1 MKKIITGATILTG
14 AIAMAN
20 DGGATAN
27 TTKKETKVEKDP
39 IYRVIPKG
47 SKVSVKGK
55 KIIIENGN
63 SMCSADKALT
73 KATEGKT
80 LRDIKCNIS
89 KSDPN
94 YNFWKK
100 ISRMKNLRVYDK
112 WTQEEIMKKIK
123 DIETKDEESR
133 TKVDDV
139 EGAGRVYFDM
149 AVIQPKKKA
158 TEVKKDVAKK
168 EDKRVEKREVRK
180 SEPKSKLFTKKKTEE
195 KDHKKEEVAPKV
207 KKRVIYIKEEISK
220 KPTDKKEAKSNDDV
234 DVDAIIKGIA
244 ERIAKES

>member
-27 TTKKETKVEKDP
+27 NTKKENKVEKDP
-39 IYRVIPKG
+39 IYRVVPKG

-123 DIETKDEESR
+123 DIEAKDEESR
-133 TKVDDV
+133 TKVDQV

-149 AVIQPKKKA
+149 VVIQPRKKV
-158 TEVKKDVAKK
+158 EAKK
-168 EDKRVEKREVRK
+168 EEKKVEKKEVRK
-180 SEPKSKLFTKKKTEE
+180 SEPKSKLFTKKKTEDKE
-195 KDHKKEEVAPKV
+195 EHKKDVAPKV
-207 KKRVIYIKEEISK
+207 KKRIIYIKEEISK
-220 KPTDKKEAKSNDDV
+220 KPAKAKETKSNDDV

>member
-27 TTKKETKVEKDP
+27 NTKKENKVEKDP

-123 DIETKDEESR
+123 DIEAKDEESR
-133 TKVDDV
+133 TKVDQV

-149 AVIQPKKKA
+149 VVIQPRKKV
-158 TEVKKDVAKK
+158 EAKK
-168 EDKRVEKREVRK
+168 EEKKVEKKEVRK
-180 SEPKSKLFTKKKTEE
+180 SEPKSKLFTKKKTEDKE
-195 KDHKKEEVAPKV
+195 EHKKDVAPKV
-207 KKRVIYIKEEISK
+207 KKRIIYIKEEISK
-220 KPTDKKEAKSNDDV
+220 KPTKAKETKSTDDV

>member
-1 MKKIITGATILTG
+1 MKKLITGATLLTG
-14 AIAMAN
+14 AIAVAN
-20 DGGATAN
+20 DGGAAAN
-27 TTKKETKVEKDP
+27 NTKKETKVEKDP

-55 KIIIENGN
+55 KIVISNGN

-80 LRDIKCNIS
+80 LRDIKCNVS

-100 ISRMKNLRVYDK
+100 ISKMKNLRVYDK

-123 DIETKDEESR
+123 DIEAKDADSR
-133 TKVDDV
+133 TKLDEV

-149 AVIQPKKKA
+149 SVIQPRKKEETKENKVVKKAEPKAKPLAKKKP
-158 TEVKKDVAKK
+158 
-168 EDKRVEKREVRK
+168 
-180 SEPKSKLFTKKKTEE
+180 EP
-195 KDHKKEEVAPKV
+195 KKEEVKKEAAPKI
-207 KKRVIYIKEEISK
+207 KKRIIYIKEEISK
-220 KPTDKKEAKSNDDV
+220 NNTKNNDDV
-234 DVDAIIKGIA
+234 DVDSIIKGIA
-244 ERIAKES
+244 NRIAQES

>member
-39 IYRVIPKG
+39 IYRVIPRG

-55 KIIIENGN
+55 KIIISNGN

-100 ISRMKNLRVYDK
+100 ISKMKNLRVYDK

-123 DIETKDEESR
+123 DIEAKDAESR
-133 TKVDDV
+133 TKLDEV

-149 AVIQPKKKA
+149 SVIQPKKKEE
-158 TEVKKDVAKK
+158 TKENKDVKKAEPKAKPLAKK
-168 EDKRVEKREVRK
+168 KVE
-180 SEPKSKLFTKKKTEE
+180 P
-195 KDHKKEEVAPKV
+195 KKEEVTKEAAPKV
-207 KKRVIYIKEEISK
+207 KKRIIYIKEEISK
-220 KPTDKKEAKSNDDV
+220 NNTKNNDDV

-244 ERIAKES
+244 DRIA

>member
-27 TTKKETKVEKDP
+27 NTKKENKVEKDP

-73 KATEGKT
+73 KANEGKT

-123 DIETKDEESR
+123 DIESKDEDSR
-133 TKVDDV
+133 TKVDEV

-149 AVIQPKKKA
+149 AVIQPKKKV
-158 TEVKKDVAKK
+158 EAKK
-168 EDKRVEKREVRK
+168 EEKKVEKKEVRK
-180 SEPKSKLFTKKKTEE
+180 SEPKSKLFTKKKTEDKE
-195 KDHKKEEVAPKV
+195 EHKKDVAPKV
-207 KKRVIYIKEEISK
+207 KKRIIYIKEEISK
-220 KPTDKKEAKSNDDV
+220 KPTKAKETKSNDDV

>member
-27 TTKKETKVEKDP
+27 NTKKETKVEKDP

-55 KIIIENGN
+55 KIVIENGN
-63 SMCSADKALT
+63 SMCSADKTLT

-100 ISRMKNLRVYDK
+100 ISKMKNLRVYDK

-133 TKVDDV
+133 TKVDEV
-139 EGAGRVYFDM
+139 EGAGRVYFNM
-149 AVIQPKKKA
+149 VVIQPKKKA
-158 TEVKKDVAKK
+158 TEVKKDVVKK
-168 EDKRVEKREVRK
+168 EDKKVEKREVRK
-180 SEPKSKLFTKKKTEE
+180 SEPKSKLFTKKKVEE
-195 KDHKKEEVAPKV
+195 KEEVAPKV

-220 KPTDKKEAKSNDDV
+220 KPTKAKETKSNDDV

>member
-27 TTKKETKVEKDP
+27 NTKKETKVEKDP

-55 KIIIENGN
+55 KIVIENGN

-100 ISRMKNLRVYDK
+100 ISKMKNLRVYDK

-123 DIETKDEESR
+123 DIEAKDEDSR
-133 TKVDDV
+133 TKVDEV

-158 TEVKKDVAKK
+158 TEVKKDVVKK
-168 EDKRVEKREVRK
+168 EVRK
-180 SEPKSKLFTKKKTEE
+180 SEPKSKLFTKKKSEDKEE
-195 KDHKKEEVAPKV
+195 TKKEAAPKV

-220 KPTDKKEAKSNDDV
+220 KDTKVKETKSTDDV

>member
-20 DGGATAN
+20 DSTTTN
-27 TTKKETKVEKDP
+27 TPRKETKVEKDP
-39 IYRVIPKG
+39 IYRVIPRG

-55 KIIIENGN
+55 KIIISNGN

-80 LRDIKCNIS
+80 LRDIECNIS

-123 DIETKDEESR
+123 DIEAKDAEAR
-133 TKVDDV
+133 TKLDEV

-149 AVIQPKKKA
+149 SVIQPKKKDE
-158 TEVKKDVAKK
+158 TKENKVVKKAEPKAKPLTK
-168 EDKRVEKREVRK
+168 KK
-180 SEPKSKLFTKKKTEE
+180 SEPK
-195 KDHKKEEVAPKV
+195 KEEVTKEAAPKV
-207 KKRVIYIKEEISK
+207 KKRIIYIKEEISK
-220 KPTDKKEAKSNDDV
+220 KNTKNNEDV
-234 DVDAIIKGIA
+234 DVDSIIKGIA
-244 ERIAKES
+244 DRIAQES

>member
-1 MKKIITGATILTG
+1 
-14 AIAMAN
+14 MAN
-20 DGGATAN
+20 DGGNVTN
-27 TTKKETKVEKDP
+27 TTKKDTKVEKDP
-39 IYRVIPKG
+39 IYRVIPRG

-55 KIIIENGN
+55 KNIISNGN

-73 KATEGKT
+73 KVTEGKT

-123 DIETKDEESR
+123 DIEDKDAES
-133 TKVDDV
+133 KAKLDEV
-139 EGAGRVYFDM
+139 EGSGRVYFDM
-149 AVIQPKKKA
+149 SVIQPKKKA
-158 TEVKKDVAKK
+158 
-168 EDKRVEKREVRK
+168 
-180 SEPKSKLFTKKKTEE
+180 EPKAKPLTKKKPEPKKEE
-195 KDHKKEEVAPKV
+195 HKKEATPKV
-207 KKRVIYIKEEISK
+207 KKRKEEISK
-220 KPTDKKEAKSNDDV
+220 KNKVNDDV

-244 ERIAKES
+244 DRIAKES

>member
-1 MKKIITGATILTG
+1 MKKIITGATLLTG

-20 DGGATAN
+20 DGGATTN
-27 TTKKETKVEKDP
+27 TVKKETEVKKDP
-39 IYRVIPKG
+39 IYRVIPRE

-55 KIIIENGN
+55 KIVISNGN

-80 LRDIKCNIS
+80 LRDIKCSVS

-123 DIETKDEESR
+123 DIEAKDAESR
-133 TKVDDV
+133 SKVDEV
-139 EGAGRVYFDM
+139 EGAGRIYFDM
-149 AVIQPKKKA
+149 AVMQPKQKEESKDSKVIKKA
-158 TEVKKDVAKK
+158 EPKAKPVKKPEPKKGEIKK
-168 EDKRVEKREVRK
+168 EA
-180 SEPKSKLFTKKKTEE
+180 T
-195 KDHKKEEVAPKV
+195 PKV
-207 KKRVIYIKEEISK
+207 KKRTIYIEEEISK
-220 KPTDKKEAKSNDDV
+220 KNDDV

-244 ERIAKES
+244 DRIAKES

>member
-14 AIAMAN
+14 AIVMAN

-27 TTKKETKVEKDP
+27 NTKKENKVEKDP

-123 DIETKDEESR
+123 DIEAKDEESR
-133 TKVDDV
+133 TKVDQV
-139 EGAGRVYFDM
+139 EGTGRVYFDM
-149 AVIQPKKKA
+149 TVIQPRKKV
-158 TEVKKDVAKK
+158 EVKKEEKK
-168 EDKRVEKREVRK
+168 VEKKEVRK
-180 SEPKSKLFTKKKTEE
+180 SEPKSKLFTKKKTEDKE
-195 KDHKKEEVAPKV
+195 ETKKEAAPNI
-207 KKRVIYIKEEISK
+207 KKRIIYIKEEISK
-220 KPTDKKEAKSNDDV
+220 KPTKEKETKSNDDV

>member
-1 MKKIITGATILTG
+1 MKKLITGATLLTG

-20 DGGATAN
+20 DGGATTN
-27 TTKKETKVEKDP
+27 TVKKETKVEKDP
-39 IYRVIPKG
+39 IYRVIPRG

-55 KIIIENGN
+55 KIVISNGN

-123 DIETKDEESR
+123 DIEAKDAEAR
-133 TKVDDV
+133 TKLDEV

-149 AVIQPKKKA
+149 SVIQPKKKEE
-158 TEVKKDVAKK
+158 TKDGKVIKKA
-168 EDKRVEKREVRK
+168 
-180 SEPKSKLFTKKKTEE
+180 EPKAKPLTKKKPEPRKEE
-195 KDHKKEEVAPKV
+195 HKKEAAPKV
-207 KKRVIYIKEEISK
+207 KKRTIYTEEEISK
-220 KPTDKKEAKSNDDV
+220 KNTKANDDV

-244 ERIAKES
+244 DRIAKES

>member
-27 TTKKETKVEKDP
+27 NTKKETKVEKDP

-55 KIIIENGN
+55 KIVISNGN

-100 ISRMKNLRVYDK
+100 ISKMKNLRVYDK

-123 DIETKDEESR
+123 DIEAKDEDSR
-133 TKVDDV
+133 TKVDEV
-139 EGAGRVYFDM
+139 EGAGRLYFDM
-149 AVIQPKKKA
+149 AVIQHKKKT
-158 TEVKKDVAKK
+158 TEVKKKVVKKAEPKAKPLAKK
-168 EDKRVEKREVRK
+168 T
-180 SEPKSKLFTKKKTEE
+180 SENKEETKKEA
-195 KDHKKEEVAPKV
+195 APKV

-220 KPTDKKEAKSNDDV
+220 KPTKAKESKSNEDV
-234 DVDAIIKGIA
+234 DIDAIIKGIA
-244 ERIAKES
+244 DRIAKES